1 MREHAIPFFLVI
13 TVLAIVALLI
23 YNFFEIYET
32 TAYQNPSRQAL
43 ANEFLAMEQWLN
55 KTGHTVRVISYADS
69 SAILSARE
77 KTVLIMLSS
86 FNWQPDTYFQLE
98 HWLETGGNLIVC
110 LDITERRAIE
120 SGLFAAFSRLGIG
133 ANFNDPETRRIHF
146 YSSNDNFPAFSD
158 SIDFTIN
165 HTGRETEVIADAYGK
180 IRLVRIPKKN
190 GSITFTGSP
199 VFMTSNNLKNE
210 KNALLT
216 WYLTGAQDIEKN
228 GLLFVNKTETEH
240 SFFGK
245 LAERGNLSP
254 LLISVL
260 ALIIIGFWM
269 VIPIF
274 GILTG
279 DKERPG
285 KPMRERF
292 LAEARFLKK
301 YKGLGSYLET
311 YYLSLKQRFRRQ
323 YGEVIEDESAFFSR
337 LADICDLNKKDVAEA
352 LCPSGRL
359 TDREFIKHIYTI
371 ETIMERL

>member
-1 MREHAIPFFLVI
+1 MREYAIPFFLVI
-13 TVLAIVALLI
+13 TALAIVAILI
-23 YNFFEIYET
+23 YNSFEIYET
-32 TAYQNPSRQAL
+32 TAYQNPSRQAQ

-69 SAILSARE
+69 STIISARE

-86 FNWQPDTYFQLE
+86 FNWQSDTYFQLE
-98 HWLETGGNLIVC
+98 HWLENGGNLIVC
-110 LDITERRAIE
+110 LDIPERHARE
-120 SGLFAAFSRLGIG
+120 SGLFAVFSRLGIG
-133 ANFNDPETRRIHF
+133 ANFNESETRRIHF
-146 YSSNDNFPAFSD
+146 YSNDDDFPTFSD
-158 SIDFTIN
+158 FIDFTIT

-180 IRLVRIPKKN
+180 IRLIRIPKKN

-199 VFMTSNNLKNE
+199 VFMESNNLKNE

-216 WYLTGAQDIEKN
+216 WHLTGAQDIEKK
-228 GLLFVNKTETEH
+228 GLLFVNKTETTH

-245 LAERGNLSP
+245 LAERGNFSP
-254 LLISVL
+254 LFISL
-260 ALIIIGFWM
+260 FALIIIGFWM
-269 VIPIF
+269 VIPVF

-279 DKERPG
+279 DEERPG
-285 KPMRERF
+285 KSMRERF

-323 YGEVIEDESAFFSR
+323 YGEIIDDESAFFSR
-337 LADICDLNKKDVAEA
+337 LADICDLNIKDVAEA
-352 LCPSGRL
+352 LRPSGRL
-359 TDREFIKHIYTI
+359 TNREFIKHIYTI